1 MLNVTQNCI
10 MISHN
15 SGIVS
20 IEKIIDHMRSP
31 IDSRVARPLI
41 RTVADKNNI
50 KYMMLRITDIYS
62 FSARLVSRIFDN
74 SQENA
79 IR

>member
-1 MLNVTQNCI
+1 

-20 IEKIIDHMRSP
+20 IEKIIDHMSNP
-31 IDSRVARPLI
+31 IDSRVARPFI

-50 KYMMLRITDIYS
+50 KYMMLSITDMYS

-79 IR
+79 MR